1 MPELPEVEL
10 LTRDLRRWLLHQPVT
25 IDVIDPT
32 VVRGDAPLPGVL
44 PVTRVWRRAKHAVL
58 ERGDQALVL
67 HLRMTGKVVPDR
79 PQGRTRVRFHTPTA
93 AYAFQDTRR
102 LGELRGVPLGHVD
115 ALFAE
120 LGPEP
125 FPERHDGDWWRRAV
139 GGTRKAIKPALL
151 DQHRVAGLG
160 NIAGSE
166 ICWRAGVS
174 PLRPVPSLSAAE
186 WDALAAHAHAFLH
199 DVVAHEAGQ
208 EIHYVSS
215 GGDNPFSVY
224 GRAGQACP
232 RTGGTIERV
241 VQAGRSTFWCP
252 AAQR

>member
-1 MPELPEVEL
+1 VPELPEVEL
-10 LTRDLRRWLLHQPVT
+10 LTRDLRRWLLHEPVRVE
-25 IDVIDPT
+25 VIDPS
-32 VVRGDAPLPGVL
+32 VVRGSG
-44 PVTRVWRRAKHAVL
+44 PVEGPVPVSRVWRRAKHAVI

-79 PQGRTRVRFHTPTA
+79 PEGRTRVRFHTPGA

-102 LGELRGVPLGHVD
+102 LGELRGVPLDQVD
-115 ALFAE
+115 ALFGA

-125 FPERHDGDWWRRAV
+125 FPDRQNGAWWRAAL
-139 GGTRKAIKPALL
+139 GSTRKAIKPALL

-174 PLRPVPSLSAAE
+174 PLRPVPSLSPRE
-186 WDALAAHAHAFLH
+186 WDALAEHAHAFLH
-199 DVVAHEAGQ
+199 HVVAHEAGQ

-224 GRAGQACP
+224 GRAGAPCP
-232 RTGGTIERV
+232 RTGQPIERV
-241 VQAGRSTFWCP
+241 VQGGRSTFWCP
-252 AAQR
+252 AAQD